1 MQTSYALRSTYPP
14 TLCGLAGF
22 AAAQLAHLPRPGS
35 LSLAAELAGAS
46 A

>member
-14 TLCGLAGF
+14 TLCRLATF
-22 AAAQLAHLPRPGS
+22 AAAQLAHRPRPGAS
-35 LSLAAELAGAS
+35 SLAAERAGAS